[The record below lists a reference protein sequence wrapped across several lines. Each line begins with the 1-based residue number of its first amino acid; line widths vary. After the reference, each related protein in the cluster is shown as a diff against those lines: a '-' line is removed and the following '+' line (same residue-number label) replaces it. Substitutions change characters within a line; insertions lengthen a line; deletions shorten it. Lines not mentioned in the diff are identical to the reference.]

1 MSPALSCGF
10 PKVPDE
16 PFARRNWGRGA
27 AEGFRLRAIGA
38 APVCLLVGLLGAGQ
52 LAPVARAVPE
62 APAAKQRT
70 VLILGRGEPFREPGN
85 IPTHPQMAK
94 ATFLKLAGNP
104 QNDPAKGWTADLSWD
119 VMVRLGLDP
128 TNTPPEVLFNYIGQH
143 HLGYRIVIQNF
154 AGGASDGYWGS
165 AVDNG
170 LMPFAPHFNNTPNLY
185 VPDVIGLKAAV
196 SVGGGVGQNYYSY
209 GPGLEFYDALPLWAS
224 ANGFEDAAES
234 WANQALAIKFA
245 HLLDAHPDYNVWDAR
260 EHLRQ
265 AGSHWAAGWTE
276 KQGYGRVNEHAV
288 VGKLLPGPPVAFVAM
303 PSRDRRQVLFAWR
316 NFLMTD
322 FAATVIARR
331 DGRVLYDGAGTN
343 FVWTSDVDGD
353 ATFTYWSRNLAG
365 EKSRMES
372 YQTITVKDLV
382 SQPNSRCLVLGATA
396 SYPGLSG
403 TLRVAF
409 LRNAPDWVCDRVDRP
424 GLPPGRTPKSVPA
437 SDVVSVLPDFH
448 AMAGYAIANHYRLL
462 VAPAS
467 YDDEDD
473 LFQFK
478 DDWDRATAAG
488 VLVVLG
494 HYYQVPGRTPEQR
507 LPVPPRLYSAVT
519 VGIAGL
525 PNTRSVG
532 PGLEF
537 IDIAPPDSFVVQ
549 QALPSVVA
557 AKVAGKLARLL
568 EAHRNYNLWDARQ
581 HLRQSASH
589 YAAGWTEDGGYGRP
603 PDQPATLG
611 SLDPAP
617 PLDLQVVKSADGKS
631 VTFSW
636 MNFLQTSFAETVIQ
650 RNDGRVIYHGA
661 GNRFV
666 WPSDVDGD
674 ETFRFFSKAKS
685 GRLSRPETYTVFP
698 VTGLVKN

>member
-1 MSPALSCGF
+1 MCLLAGLLATGQL
-10 PKVPDE
+10 VL
-16 PFARRNWGRGA
+16 A
-27 AEGFRLRAIGA
+27 AQA
-38 APVCLLVGLLGAGQ
+38 APETGG
-52 LAPVARAVPE
+52 P
-62 APAAKQRT
+62 KYRT

-94 ATFLKLAGNP
+94 DTFLKLARNP
-104 QNDPAKGWTADLSWD
+104 KNDPAKGWTADLSWD

-128 TNTPPEVLFNYIGQH
+128 TNTTPEGLFNYIGQH

-154 AGGASDGYWGS
+154 AGGALDSYWGS

-185 VPDVIGLKAAV
+185 VPDTIGLKAAV

-245 HLLDAHPDYNVWDAR
+245 HLLDAHPDYNIWDAR

-265 AGSHWAAGWTE
+265 AGSRWASGWTE
-276 KQGYGRVNEHAV
+276 KQGYGRVDERAV
-288 VGKLLPGPPVAFVAM
+288 VGQLLPGPPVAFLAT
-303 PSRDRRQVLFAWR
+303 PSRDQRQVLFAWR
-316 NFLMTD
+316 NFRMSD
-322 FAATVIARR
+322 FAATVIARQ
-331 DGRVLYDGAGTN
+331 DGRILYEGTGTN

-365 EKSRMES
+365 DKSRMES
-372 YQTITVKDLV
+372 YQTVTVKNLAFRV
-382 SQPNSRCLVLGATA
+382 NQSCLVLGATD

-409 LRNAPDWVCDRVDRP
+409 IQVAPADWVCDRVSRP
-424 GLPPGRTPKSVPA
+424 GPPGRRAPLPSPDLVA
-437 SDVVSVLPDFH
+437 ELPDFP
-448 AMAGYAIANHYRLL
+448 AMVGYAIANHYRLL
-462 VAPAS
+462 VAPTS
-467 YDDEDD
+467 YEDEDD

-478 DDWDRATAAG
+478 ADWDRATAAG

-494 HYYQVPGRTPEQR
+494 HYYQVPNRTNPDER

-519 VGIAGL
+519 VGVAGQA
-525 PNTRSVG
+525 NMRSVG

-537 IDIAPPDSFVVQ
+537 VDAAPRDSFVVQ

-568 EAHRNYNLWDARQ
+568 QAHRNYNLWDARQ
-581 HLRQSASH
+581 HLRQSSSH
-589 YAAGWTEDGGYGRP
+589 YASGWTEDGGYGRP
-603 PDQPATLG
+603 PDQPATFG
-611 SLDPAP
+611 SLDSAP
-617 PLDLQVVKSADGKS
+617 PLDLQVVKSAGGKS

-636 MNFLQTSFAETVIQ
+636 MNFLQTGFAETVIQ
-650 RNDGRVIYHGA
+650 RSDGQVIYHGA
-661 GNRFV
+661 GTRFV
-666 WPSDVDGD
+666 WPSDVEGD
-674 ETFRFFSKAKS
+674 ETFRFFSRSKS
-685 GRLSRPETYTVFP
+685 GQLSRGESYTVFP
-698 VTGLVKN
+698 IRGLVKN